1 MRIKNTDILL
11 KRAIEHKEQ
20 DHITQ
25 RTYGDI
31 HYIANGDVE
40 VTKWKGCAIS
50 CLATEATITGLK
62 KQEDFD
68 FDKYVRF
75 IQEVDSEHSIYTI
88 DIEAGRLRSM
98 LADTFGMCD
107 KLIYI
112 AECIFE
118 GSNVDY
124 ATDWPVKFANAI
136 RAAEGVNIYDKDIE
150 DFWDH
155 AIIYHFSP
163 ADYEYFPVEFGPDSY
178 EDDEWG
184 LWTID
189 EYFDFCTEDVGELFI
204 EFIESVINNR
214 KSEQNQLSLV

>member
-31 HYIANGDVE
+31 YYIANGDVK

-50 CLATEATITGLK
+50 CLATEATIAGLK

-75 IQEVDSEHSIYTI
+75 IEEVDNEHNSYTI
-88 DIEAGRLRSM
+88 DMSAENLRSM

-118 GSNVDY
+118 GSDVDY
-124 ATDWPVKFANAI
+124 AVEWPVKFANAI
-136 RAAEGVNIYDKDIE
+136 RAAEGINIYDRDI
-150 DFWDH
+150 DRFWDH
-155 AIIYHFSP
+155 AIRYHFCP
-163 ADYEYFPVEFGPDSY
+163 EDYEYFPMEFGPDSY
-178 EDDEWG
+178 TDDEWG